1 MGSKSVFWLSF
12 DFNSNIYIEIKN
24 KKKFECPNVRMSER
38 QGFFTL
44 RMSKRMPE
52 YPNGRVSSQNI
63 FIERG
68 VKNLFSVKI

>member
-1 MGSKSVFWLSF
+1 MGSKSDFWSSF

-24 KKKFECPNVRMSER
+24 KKIECPNVRMSER

-52 YPNGRVSSQNI
+52 SPNGRVSSQNI

-68 VKNLFSVKI
+68 VKKLFSVKI